1 MFENLNN
8 SKKIKVIT
16 YVCLAIILLFI
27 VVSFGQYYQ
36 IKLNFQNPL
45 IPEYLV
51 KMATNPYL
59 EKGIIMIVGVII
71 VFGLLNFKK
80 NFYALLIAIGI
91 VLFYVFSKHY
101 TNYDTWISNRND
113 SAILDMTV
121 FAPK

>member
-16 YVCLAIILLFI
+16 YVCLAFISLFI
-27 VVSFGQYYQ
+27 VASFGQYYQ
-36 IKLNFQNPL
+36 MKLNFQNPL

-59 EKGIIMIVGVII
+59 EKGIIMILGVIG

-101 TNYDTWISNRND
+101 IGGWHTQ
-113 SAILDMTV
+113 L
-121 FAPK
+121 

>member
-16 YVCLAIILLFI
+16 YVCLVIVLLFI

-36 IKLNFQNPL
+36 MKLNFQNPL

-59 EKGIIMIVGVII
+59 EKGIIMFVGVLG
-71 VFGLLNFKK
+71 VVVLLNFKK
-80 NFYALLIAIGI
+80 NFYALLIAVGI
-91 VLFYVFSKHY
+91 VIFYIFSKHY
-101 TNYDTWISNRND
+101 IGGWHTQ
-113 SAILDMTV
+113 LG
-121 FAPK
+121 

>member
-16 YVCLAIILLFI
+16 YVCLAFISLFI
-27 VVSFGQYYQ
+27 VASFGQYYQ
-36 IKLNFQNPL
+36 MKLNFQNPL

-59 EKGIIMIVGVII
+59 EKGIIMILGVIG

-101 TNYDTWISNRND
+101 IGGWNTQI
-113 SAILDMTV
+113 
-121 FAPK
+121 

>member
-16 YVCLAIILLFI
+16 YVCLALISLFI
-27 VVSFGQYYQ
+27 VASFGQYYQ
-36 IKLNFQNPL
+36 MKLNFQNPL

-59 EKGIIMIVGVII
+59 EKGIIMFVGVLGVIA
-71 VFGLLNFKK
+71 LLNFKK

-91 VLFYVFSKHY
+91 VLFCVFSKHY
-101 TNYDTWISNRND
+101 IGGWNTQI
-113 SAILDMTV
+113 
-121 FAPK
+121 

>member
-16 YVCLAIILLFI
+16 YVCLAFISLFI
-27 VVSFGQYYQ
+27 VASFGQYYQ
-36 IKLNFQNPL
+36 MKLNFQNPL

-59 EKGIIMIVGVII
+59 EKGIVMFVGVLGVIA
-71 VFGLLNFKK
+71 LLNFKK

-101 TNYDTWISNRND
+101 IGGWNTQI
-113 SAILDMTV
+113 
-121 FAPK
+121 

>member
-16 YVCLAIILLFI
+16 YVCLAFISLFI
-27 VVSFGQYYQ
+27 VASFGQYYQ
-36 IKLNFQNPL
+36 MKLNFQNPL

-59 EKGIIMIVGVII
+59 EKGIIMILGVIG

-101 TNYDTWISNRND
+101 IGGWHTQI
-113 SAILDMTV
+113 
-121 FAPK
+121 

>member
-8 SKKIKVIT
+8 SKKIKEIT

-80 NFYALLIAIGI
+80 NFYALFIAIGI

-101 TNYDTWISNRND
+101 IGGWHTQ
-113 SAILDMTV
+113 L
-121 FAPK
+121 

>member
-8 SKKIKVIT
+8 SKKIKEIT

-101 TNYDTWISNRND
+101 IGGWHTQ
-113 SAILDMTV
+113 L
-121 FAPK
+121 

>member
-16 YVCLAIILLFI
+16 YVCLAFISLFI
-27 VVSFGQYYQ
+27 VASFGQYYQ
-36 IKLNFQNPL
+36 MKLNFQNPL

-59 EKGIIMIVGVII
+59 EKGIIMILGVIG

-101 TNYDTWISNRND
+101 IGGWYTQ
-113 SAILDMTV
+113 L
-121 FAPK
+121 

>member
-101 TNYDTWISNRND
+101 IGGWHTQ
-113 SAILDMTV
+113 L
-121 FAPK
+121 

>member
-16 YVCLAIILLFI
+16 YVCLAFISLFI
-27 VVSFGQYYQ
+27 VASFGQYYQ
-36 IKLNFQNPL
+36 MKLNFQNPL

-101 TNYDTWISNRND
+101 IGGWNTQI
-113 SAILDMTV
+113 
-121 FAPK
+121 